1 MAMTDK
7 KFEEDLQ
14 LAAKIV
20 KSWPAWKQTSLQ
32 VTAMAKTPAP
42 RTQNLPDQTGECG
55 QCKDER
61 LLPSPAHE
69 QTNS

>member
-1 MAMTDK
+1 MTDK

-42 RTQNLPDQTGECG
+42 RTQNLSAQTSAQTSECG

-61 LLPSPAHE
+61 LPPSTSH
-69 QTNS
+69 

>member
-1 MAMTDK
+1 MTDK

-32 VTAMAKTPAP
+32 VTAMAKTPGP
-42 RTQNLPDQTGECG
+42 RTQTSSTQTIACGHCQDDVVRSPLWLPIPEY
-55 QCKDER
+55 
-61 LLPSPAHE
+61 
-69 QTNS
+69 N

>member
-14 LAAKIV
+14 LAAQIV

-32 VTAMAKTPAP
+32 VTAMAKTPKP
-42 RTQNLPDQTGECG
+42 RSQT
-55 QCKDER
+55 
-61 LLPSPAHE
+61 SNIPASEYE
-69 QTNS
+69 QRRDDSSLTRV